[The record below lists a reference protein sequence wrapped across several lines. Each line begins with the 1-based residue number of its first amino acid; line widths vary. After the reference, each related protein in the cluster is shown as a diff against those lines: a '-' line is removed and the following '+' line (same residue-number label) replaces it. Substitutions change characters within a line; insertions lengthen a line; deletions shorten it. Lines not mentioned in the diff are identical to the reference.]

1 MISDEEWGGAI
12 CIDERFLFGVKGSDT
27 SAYVLLYML
36 DGGESEVT
44 GSAAVCAADLVY
56 YAAEGER
63 LVGLVKTRRLM
74 AMQKQQKAKVGMT
87 PMQNNR
93 CQPIPPKSNKGG
105 RVMK

>member
-1 MISDEEWGGAI
+1 M
-12 CIDERFLFGVKGSDT
+12 GVKGADPPV
-27 SAYVLLYML
+27 YVLLYML

-74 AMQKQQKAKVGMT
+74 AMRKQTTYAKASSFALRATEDKPVVGQRATARM
-87 PMQNNR
+87 
-93 CQPIPPKSNKGG
+93 KGVRYRRSFG
-105 RVMK
+105 